1 MVLVINN
8 ETWEK
13 IHTAFNE
20 AELHLVM
27 GILDGEGV
35 EYRVKSRR
43 VPQLPFSH
51 SALGATEIYV
61 LQTEAPR
68 AQRILMVY
76 RNR

>member
-1 MVLVINN
+1 MLVSNN
-8 ETWEK
+8 EAWEK

-20 AELHLVM
+20 VELHLVT
-27 GILDGEGV
+27 GILAGEGL

-51 SALGATEIYV
+51 SALGIAEIYV
-61 LQTEAPR
+61 PKTEAPR

-76 RNR
+76 RNS